1 MWKRQWKWLKEHIQ
15 RRELSIVMVIHF
27 GSMLLCGLIYVLL
40 PDDVHLRWGLTYGL
54 IWAALLSPIAL
65 MIAARKS
72 RWKLYIRIYSALMAF
87 ALWLMSVFCQLLGA
101 DIFLPATCYCKDGD
115 YLVRRTYDFFDNKK
129 IGVYK
134 VEDLTER
141 LQSTY
146 SYASLDSIKVYESLN
161 AIAFYCSPHI
171 EKGPFG
177 NNHIG
182 PIRVL
187 EQLTDDPLDS
197 VQIKGVEQL
206 ARRRNLKI
214 GISLVDYL
222 EENIQ

>member
-1 MWKRQWKWLKEHIQ
+1 MWKWQWKWLKEHIQ

-27 GSMLLCGLIYVLL
+27 GSMLLCGLIFVLL

-72 RWKLYIRIYSALMAF
+72 RRKLVIRLYSALIGI
-87 ALWLMSVFCQLLGA
+87 ALWLLAVFLQFMGG
-101 DIFLPATCYCKDGD
+101 DIFLPATCFCKDGD
-115 YLVRRTYDFFDNKK
+115 YLVRRVFDFFDDNM
-129 IGVYK
+129 IGIYK
-134 VEDLTER
+134 VWGPIER
-141 LQSTY
+141 RVSIY
-146 SYASLDSIKVYESLN
+146 SYHIPDSIKVYESLN

-214 GISLVDYL
+214 GLSLVDYF
-222 EENIQ
+222 EENE

>member
-1 MWKRQWKWLKEHIQ
+1 MGRH
-15 RRELSIVMVIHF
+15 
-27 GSMLLCGLIYVLL
+27 
-40 PDDVHLRWGLTYGL
+40 
-54 IWAALLSPIAL
+54 LSPCHL
-65 MIAARKS
+65 
-72 RWKLYIRIYSALMAF
+72 F
-87 ALWLMSVFCQLLGA
+87 
-101 DIFLPATCYCKDGD
+101 CKDGD
-115 YLVRRTYDFFDNKK
+115 YLVRREYDFFDNNR

-134 VEDLTER
+134 EEGLTER

-146 SYASLDSIKVYESLN
+146 SYANLDSIKVYESLN

>member
-1 MWKRQWKWLKEHIQ
+1 M
-15 RRELSIVMVIHF
+15 
-27 GSMLLCGLIYVLL
+27 
-40 PDDVHLRWGLTYGL
+40 
-54 IWAALLSPIAL
+54 
-65 MIAARKS
+65 
-72 RWKLYIRIYSALMAF
+72 
-87 ALWLMSVFCQLLGA
+87 
-101 DIFLPATCYCKDGD
+101 
-115 YLVRRTYDFFDNKK
+115 
-129 IGVYK
+129 
-134 VEDLTER
+134 EDLTER

>member
-1 MWKRQWKWLKEHIQ
+1 MYD
-15 RRELSIVMVIHF
+15 SI
-27 GSMLLCGLIYVLL
+27 
-40 PDDVHLRWGLTYGL
+40 HLRWGLGYAL
-54 IWAALLSPIAL
+54 IWTALLSPFAL

-72 RWKLYIRIYSALMAF
+72 RWKLYIRLYSALMAF
-87 ALWLMSVFCQLLGA
+87 ALWLMSVFCQFFGA
-101 DIFLPATCYCKDGD
+101 DIFLPATCFCKDGD
-115 YLVRRTYDFFDNKK
+115 YLVRRVYDFFDNNM

-134 VEDLTER
+134 EEGLTER
-141 LQSTY
+141 LQSIR
-146 SYASLDSIKVYESLN
+146 SYANLDSIKVYESLN

-214 GISLVDYL
+214 GFSLVDYL
-222 EENIQ
+222 EENKQ

>member
-1 MWKRQWKWLKEHIQ
+1 MWKWQWKWLKEHIQ
-15 RRELSIVMVIHF
+15 RRELSIVMVIHL
-27 GSMLLCGLIYVLL
+27 GSMLLCGLIFELL

-72 RWKLYIRIYSALMAF
+72 RWKLYIRLYSALMAF
-87 ALWLMSVFCQLLGA
+87 ALWLMSVFCQFFGA

-197 VQIKGVEQL
+197 VQMKGVEQL

-214 GISLVDYL
+214 GLSLVDYL
-222 EENIQ
+222 EENE

>member
-1 MWKRQWKWLKEHIQ
+1 M
-15 RRELSIVMVIHF
+15 
-27 GSMLLCGLIYVLL
+27 Y
-40 PDDVHLRWGLTYGL
+40 DDIHLRWGLGYAL
-54 IWAALLSPIAL
+54 IWTALLSPFAL

-72 RWKLYIRIYSALMAF
+72 RWKLYIRLYSALMAF
-87 ALWLMSVFCQLLGA
+87 ALWLMSVFCQLCGA
-101 DIFLPATCYCKDGD
+101 DIFLPATCFCKDGD

-214 GISLVDYL
+214 GLSLVDYL
-222 EENIQ
+222 EENE